1 MEHREYKKIRE
12 AAEAAVLCIH
22 GIVGTP
28 NHFQML
34 LPLIPEEVSL
44 WNLLLDGHGKGVRD
58 FARTSMKVWQ
68 TQVQEAVDEL
78 AKTHK
83 RIYIVAHSMGTL
95 FAIEQAVRCQRI
107 AGLFLLAVPIKL
119 FLKPAMLRAPLK
131 ILFGKTDPDDK
142 MTIAAQNCCGVKV
155 EKNIFLYFSWI
166 PRMVELLRKIRATR
180 KLLPLV
186 KTPCNIYQSAKDEV
200 VSGGSVKYL
209 RRYPQLKVAEL
220 ERSGHYYYEEEDKAF
235 LLEEFEKFM
244 EAVSG

>member
-12 AAEAAVLCIH
+12 TAEAAVLCIH

-28 NHFQML
+28 NHFRMF
-34 LPLIPEEVSL
+34 LPLIPEEVSI

-58 FARTSMKVWQ
+58 FARTSMKVWE

-95 FAIEQAVRCQRI
+95 LAIEQAVRCQKI

-131 ILFGKTDPDDK
+131 ILSGKIDPDDQ
-142 MTIAAQNCCGVKV
+142 MTIAAQNCCGVEI
-155 EKNIFLYFSWI
+155 EKNIFLYFGWI
-166 PRMVELLRKIRATR
+166 PRFLELFGKIRATR
-180 KLLPLV
+180 KLFPLV
-186 KTPCNIYQSAKDEV
+186 KTPCNVYQSAKDEV
-200 VSGGSVKYL
+200 VSGRAGKYL
-209 RRYPQLKVAEL
+209 KRYPQLKVAEL
-220 ERSGHYYYEEEDKAF
+220 TQSGHYYYEEADKAF
-235 LLEEFEKFM
+235 LLNEFEKFIGP
-244 EAVSG
+244 VSG